1 MIKMTKISNW
11 QRYILPSFIGRGWGM
26 SLLFLFLPL
35 FSCNNDD
42 ETNVPEEPSV
52 VETLNVD
59 IILPSDIRKAWQPAI
74 DLAME
79 NIGTAQHG
87 LSKQVKLNL
96 RYHEEG
102 APDLQQT
109 LYSLCA
115 PEAGADT
122 CHLIIGPYDIDNAR
136 KALSTADTRRVPVVL
151 PTAAGDELQR
161 IYADAP
167 YAFFLTES
175 DATQCEVLLSFL
187 GMAQTKRAALIYS
200 DDTYGQSFRN
210 WFGFMA
216 VEFKVDVEA
225 TDIRP
230 FRAGDDLT
238 ERLASIESETK
249 AAHGRTAVVLAV
261 NNTSDILTLISQIK
275 TARQKAGVRDDEE
288 WTLYYVTDHGDTDVV
303 RRAGF
308 PIYGLSPTSA
318 SASGFDVS
326 YLKRYSQQSVAG
338 SAQVYDALT
347 TAALA
352 AAKRMNNPEGPNRL
366 VLDGSLVEYRNEPYD
381 PNLADWMRALV
392 ADKSGAATSWNA
404 DGLRQAFIML
414 TQGKNPAVTGATG
427 NLIFDTK
434 MHNTIL
440 QTSYQLWRSDGDGKR
455 FPLITLSTSG
465 DNAAASTL
473 SLWDWEKL
481 INDNFDPDIVWD
493 SKLPAV
499 TDHWALLVSTSTKWS
514 DYRHQADV
522 LAMYQLLRRHGYDD
536 DHIVLVCEDNLKND
550 EKNKYPGKIFV
561 ETPGNSGDD
570 VRAGAQIDY
579 HFSDLDIDD
588 IGRIILGDTDNG
600 RLHKVMN
607 TTSTSDV
614 LIFWS
619 GHGVDGRGM
628 IWEGSRQNT
637 TFTGNRMRD
646 IISQLNDRDGYRR
659 CMLAIETC
667 FSGIIGKAIVG
678 LPDVVA
684 ITAANDLEPSKADV
698 HDRTLGVFLSNAF
711 ARSFR
716 QAVDENPNITLRDLY
731 YSLARTTTGSHVTLY
746 NDVNYGSVYTLTARD
761 YFPR

>member
-1 MIKMTKISNW
+1 MKKTYHHI
-11 QRYILPSFIGRGWGM
+11 RP
-26 SLLFLFLPL
+26 LLCVAFAAQLLL
-35 FSCNNDD
+35 LSACKSDD
-42 ETNVPEEPSV
+42 EPGGLSEPSV
-52 VETLNVD
+52 VDTLNID
-59 IILPSDIRKAWQPAI
+59 IILPADIRTSLQPAI
-74 DLAME
+74 ELAVE
-79 NIGTAQHG
+79 NIRASQRG
-87 LSKQVKLNL
+87 LSRQVGLNL
-96 RYHEEG
+96 RYHDEDTPSKE
-102 APDLQQT
+102 LQQT
-109 LYSLCA
+109 LYSLCF

-122 CHLIIGPYDIDNAR
+122 CHLIIGPYNIDNAR
-136 KALSTADTRRVPVVL
+136 MTLSTADTRRVPVIM
-151 PTAAGDELQR
+151 PTVAGDELQR

-175 DATQCEVLLSFL
+175 DATQCEALLSFL
-187 GMAQTKRAALIYS
+187 GTAQTQRAALIYS

-216 VEFKVDVEA
+216 IEFKVDVQP
-225 TDIRP
+225 TDILS
-230 FRAGDDLT
+230 FRSGIDVT
-238 ERLASIESETK
+238 ETLAAIESETK
-249 AAHGRTAVVLAV
+249 ADHGRSAVILAV
-261 NNTSDILTLISQIK
+261 NNPADIQTLVGQIK
-275 TARQKAGVRDDEE
+275 AARQKAGVRDDED
-288 WTLYYVTDHGDTDVV
+288 WTTYYVTDHGDNDAVH
-303 RRAGF
+303 RAGF
-308 PIYGLSPTSA
+308 PLFGLSPTS
-318 SASGFDVS
+318 SPSSGFDVA
-326 YLKRYSQQSVAG
+326 YRKRYNRQPTAG

-366 VLDGSLVEYRNEPYD
+366 VLDGALVEYRTAPYE

-392 ADKSGAATSWNA
+392 ADKGGDATSWTA
-404 DGLRQAFIML
+404 EGLHQAFIML
-414 TQGKNPAVTGATG
+414 SKHANPAITGATG
-427 NLIFDTK
+427 NLLFDAK

-440 QTSYQLWRSDGDGKR
+440 QTTSQLWRTDGKGTR
-455 FPLITLSTSG
+455 SPLITLSTSG
-465 DNAAASTL
+465 DNAAASSL
-473 SLWDWEKL
+473 SIWDWEKL
-481 INDNFDPDIVWD
+481 ISDDFDRDIAWD

-536 DHIVLVCEDNLKND
+536 DHIIIVCEDNLKD
-550 EKNKYPGKIFV
+550 HPDNKYPGKIYV
-561 ETPGNSGDD
+561 QIPSSTNDESSD
-570 VRAGAQIDY
+570 VRAGVQIDY
-579 HFSDLDIDD
+579 HFNDLDIDD
-588 IGRIILGDTDNG
+588 IGRIILGDNDGG
-600 RLHKVMN
+600 RLHQVMK

-619 GHGVDGRGM
+619 GHGADGRGM
-628 IWEGSRQNT
+628 VWESSRQNT
-637 TFTGNRMRD
+637 AFTGSRMRD